1 MFIPFILFFTLILFL
16 FFLSRQTTNHLFF
29 LLRRFIKD
37 EKKIYGLVSFLYL
50 PGTILHEL
58 SHFFAATILFL
69 RVREVKILP
78 EFEKNYI
85 KLGKVIYEKKDFVR
99 GFLVGIAPLFGALF
113 FFYLVY
119 FFQLFPAKNFFL
131 NLLFFYLIFT
141 VSSTMFSSKQD
152 LIDLVFIIPFFLFL
166 AALFYIF
173 QIDPLILVNNSKI
186 INNLVLFFNQV
197 NQYLLLSVVINLL
210 VFLGLKFLLLITK

>member
-1 MFIPFILFFTLILFL
+1 MPFLLFFILILIL

-29 LLRRFIKD
+29 FLRRFIKN
-37 EKKIYGLVSFLYL
+37 EKTIYGLVSLIYF

-69 RVREVKILP
+69 KVREVKILP

-85 KLGKVIYEKKDFVR
+85 KLGKVVYEKKDFVR

-152 LIDLVFIIPFFLFL
+152 LIDLVFIIPFFLFVGII
-166 AALFYIF
+166 FYIF
-173 QIDPLILVNNSKI
+173 QIDPLILIKNSKI

-210 VFLGLKFLLLITK
+210 VFFGLKFLLLITK

>member
-1 MFIPFILFFTLILFL
+1 MFNVWALFFILILLIFFI
-16 FFLSRQTTNHLFF
+16 SHQITNHLFF

-37 EKKIYGLVSFLYL
+37 EKTIYGLVSLLYL

-85 KLGKVIYEKKDFVR
+85 KLGKVIYEKKDFAR
-99 GFLVGIAPLFGALF
+99 GFLVGIAPLFGALL
-113 FFYLVY
+113 FFYLVS
-119 FFQLFPAKNFFL
+119 FFRLFPSQNQIL
-131 NLLFFYLIFT
+131 NLFFFYLIFT

-152 LIDLVFIIPFFLFL
+152 LVDLIFIIPFIIFMGI
-166 AALFYIF
+166 LFYIF
-173 QIDPLILVNNSKI
+173 QIDPTQFLENSKI
-186 INNLVLFFNQV
+186 INNLLTFLNQV
-197 NQYLLLSVVINLL
+197 NQYLFFSLIINFL
-210 VFLGLKFLLLITK
+210 VLVMLKIFLFLKK